1 MKLTFSGLENS
12 LEIVSGQISV
22 LQIESV
28 GLFSRICQSLFSVD
42 EREVLESFSVWNE
55 KGEEVSSKNA
65 FLKVSDPFNLPWSEK
80 SIVTSLYG
88 QIDGFMK
95 EDDSIRQK
103 IEAAHNEFENLVS
116 ELSLRLNGSYSFAL
130 EWGISQSLKA
140 YSFGINRDDSI
151 RLFDNLIRFIEM
163 LHDISFKRTLV
174 FINLEKFLT
183 KNELIELEK
192 QVFFHNIAVLLL
204 VQGHEK
210 LPFEGARK
218 LYVDQDLLEE
228 LS

>member
-1 MKLTFSGLENS
+1 MKLTFSGFENS
-12 LEIVSGQISV
+12 LEIASGQISI
-22 LQIESV
+22 LQIESI
-28 GLFSRICQSLFSVD
+28 GLFSRVCQSLFSVD

-55 KGEEVSSKNA
+55 KEEEVPPKNA
-65 FLKVSDPFNLPWSEK
+65 FLKVFDPFNLPWGER
-80 SIVTSLYG
+80 SIVTSLYE
-88 QIDGFMK
+88 QIDGIMK
-95 EDDSIRQK
+95 EDDNIRQK
-103 IEAAHNEFENLVS
+103 IEAAHYEFENLIS
-116 ELSLRLNGSYSFAL
+116 ELSLRLNGNYSFAL

-151 RLFDNLIRFIEM
+151 RLFDNLIHFIEM

-174 FINLEKFLT
+174 FVNLEKFLT

-204 VQGHEK
+204 IQGCEK
-210 LPFEGARK
+210 LPFEGAKK
-218 LYVDQDLLEE
+218 LYVDQDFLEE